1 MFSSGAENGDVTSHS
16 QESGVEVMG
25 NVKKFLLRLA
35 RILPPRHSDSSV
47 SVALPRDDV
56 IWSVF
61 SYDNNFECQLST
73 LVGFFFLRYQNM
85 QRDVI
90 YDRGTEE
97 VKRKKLGGAFL
108 LMLLMNFDLA

>member
-16 QESGVEVMG
+16 QESGAEVMG

-35 RILPPRHSDSSV
+35 RILPPMLSDSSV
-47 SVALPRDDV
+47 SVVLPWDDV

-73 LVGFFFLRYQNM
+73 QVVFSRYQNM
-85 QRDVI
+85 QRDAI
-90 YDRGTEE
+90 YDRVT
-97 VKRKKLGGAFL
+97 
-108 LMLLMNFDLA
+108 